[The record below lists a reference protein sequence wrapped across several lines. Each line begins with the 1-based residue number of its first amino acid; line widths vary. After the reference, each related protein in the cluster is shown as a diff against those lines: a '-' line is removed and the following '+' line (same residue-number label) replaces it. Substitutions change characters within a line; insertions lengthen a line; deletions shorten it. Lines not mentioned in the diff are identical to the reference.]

1 MNNRFPDYEGYQWA
15 CDQGQLQAETEA
27 AFALDRWKVDSL
39 PWIDPFAVRRAV
51 DKYIGKREAPE
62 DVRKE
67 MAREWCQCYY
77 RRTWAILVHAISPG
91 SRAEE
96 DLLRLRVIDGSR
108 WLGEPKDS

>member
-15 CDQGQLQAETEA
+15 CDQGQMQAESEA

-39 PWIDPFAVRRAV
+39 PWIDPFAVRRSV
-51 DKYIGKREAPE
+51 DEYIGKREAPE

-67 MAREWCQCYY
+67 MAREWCRCYY
-77 RRTWAILVHAISPG
+77 RRTGAILVHAISPG
-91 SRAEE
+91 SRTEE

-108 WLGEPKDS
+108 WLGEPKD